1 MSRVALVI
9 GSHGFIG
16 GYVCQR
22 LIEGGWEVV
31 GVDSLNMYK
40 PQQYMLY
47 MRHFDVRQRTQLA
60 GLSHFYRMDGSHAVE
75 MARIIA
81 RHRPAIVLNLGGTP
95 VADVC
100 KQNIDEAVSSIYLLN
115 AALLQALKEYDGL
128 DRYVYVSSSMVYG
141 DFDQAS
147 PSEDT
152 PKRPKDP
159 YGAIKLGGEYLVQS
173 FHRQFKLPYVII
185 RPSAVYGPLDSNM
198 RVTGIFML
206 NAHTGRPLRV
216 HDETEQLDF
225 TYVED
230 LAEGIVR
237 ALTRPEALNHTFN
250 MTRGEGRTIGDLA
263 REIQRQFPWTQIQY
277 GAAAEHMQ
285 GLIRPMRGTLD
296 ISLAKRVLD
305 YNPRYS
311 LADGIAK
318 YAEEWKS
325 LHGESMAVVV

>member
-1 MSRVALVI
+1 MAKVALVI

-16 GYVCQR
+16 GYVSHR
-22 LIEGGWEVV
+22 LIESGWDVI
-31 GVDSLNMYK
+31 GVDSLSMYK
-40 PQQYMLY
+40 PQQYMLF
-47 MRHFDVRQRTQLA
+47 MRHFEVRHKTQLA
-60 GLSHFYRMDGSHAVE
+60 GLRQFYRMDGSHSTE
-75 MARIIA
+75 MARVIA
-81 RHRPAIVLNLGGTP
+81 RHRPSIVLNLGGTS

-115 AALLQALKEYDGL
+115 ASLLQSLKDYDAL

-141 DFDQAS
+141 DFEEQS
-147 PSEDT
+147 PAEDT

-173 FHRQFKLPYVII
+173 FHRQFTLPYVII

-206 NAHTGRPLRV
+206 NAQMGRPLRV

-230 LAEGIVR
+230 LAEGIVQ
-237 ALTRPEALNHTFN
+237 ALTQPEALNQTFN
-250 MTRGEGRTIGDLA
+250 MTRGEGRTIADLA
-263 REIQRQFPWTQIQY
+263 REVQRHFPWIEVQY

-285 GLIRPMRGTLD
+285 GLIRPTRGALD
-296 ISLAKRVLD
+296 ISKARQLL
-305 YNPRYS
+305 RYDPKHS

-318 YAEEWKS
+318 YAHAWKI
-325 LHGESMAVVV
+325 LHGEAVAAV